1 METIKDIVLKGELV
15 AHHVQETYEQ
25 GNYDS
30 DWNCESWDD
39 QTEDITVLGLKQENR
54 EIIVLAEELNNLLTR
69 LEYDC
74 KRSEGISASITYHVT
89 NVALNED
96 ELILSMM
103 KTMEGEPESKYGHHF
118 SDLTGYL
125 WTDEKFI
132 INNHN
137 VIDEIYSQVSGEY
150 GKYSLEDKLKE
161 QKKFLY
167 FKVEFS
173 KINV

>member
-1 METIKDIVLKGELV
+1 MRTIKDIVLKGELI
-15 AHHVQETYEQ
+15 AHHVQETYSQ

-30 DWNCESWDD
+30 NYNCESWDD
-39 QTEDITVLGLKQENR
+39 RTEDIVVLGLKQEDGK
-54 EIIVLAEELNNLLTR
+54 IIVLAEELNNLLAS
-69 LEYDC
+69 LEYNC

-103 KTMEGEPESKYGHHF
+103 KTMEGEPKSKYGHAF

-137 VIDEIYSQVSGEY
+137 VIDEIYSQVADEY
-150 GKYSLEDKLKE
+150 GRYSLEEKLKE
-161 QKKFLY
+161 QKRFLY